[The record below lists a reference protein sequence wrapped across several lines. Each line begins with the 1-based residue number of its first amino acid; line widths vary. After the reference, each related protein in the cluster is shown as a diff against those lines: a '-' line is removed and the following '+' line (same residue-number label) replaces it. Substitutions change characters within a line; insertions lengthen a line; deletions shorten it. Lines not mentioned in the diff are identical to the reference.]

1 MTRVVINP
9 GICGFTTA
17 VEVTKEAKRM
27 VSIGITS
34 DCEQIAGLSKS
45 LKELN
50 IWDVLNQGADCEV
63 HRQATRHRLHS
74 VCPVPIGI
82 LKAIEVEAGLAL
94 PRDVIIHFETPEH
107 G

>member
-9 GICGFTTA
+9 GICGFVTT
-17 VEVTKEAKRM
+17 VEVTREAKSR
-27 VSIGITS
+27 VSVSITS
-34 DCEQIAGLSKS
+34 DCEQIAKLGKS

-50 IWDVLNQGADCEV
+50 IWDVLQPGTNCEV
-63 HRQATRHRLHS
+63 HQKASRYRLHS

-94 PRDVIIHFETPEH
+94 PRDVSIHFETSKH